1 MKEAFFT
8 VPQVASWLG
17 TSLAVGACI
26 KTVGKQNMVNLPLWR
41 FEYIYICPGLAV
53 RLISLLNFWN
63 TYKEV
68 PLKRRHHR
76 NHSFALTDSLKV
88 LVAGNKS
95 ERHKG
100 RI

>member
-8 VPQVASWLG
+8 VFQVASWLG

-26 KTVGKQNMVNLPLWR
+26 ITVGRQNMVNLPFWR

-53 RLISLLNFWN
+53 RLILPLKFWN
-63 TYKEV
+63 MYNEV
-68 PLKRRHHR
+68 PLKR